1 MRKKRRQK
9 NTEKK
14 IDMDKKTLAFGKKN
28 YIMLIIG
35 MAIILLGFILMS
47 GPGSTETHF
56 EPDIFSVR
64 RIKVAPV
71 VSLFGFIFIMFAIMY
86 KPKTEKQDKDNK

>member
-1 MRKKRRQK
+1 M
-9 NTEKK
+9 
-14 IDMDKKTLAFGKKN
+14 AFSKKN
-28 YIMLIIG
+28 YILLAIGMTIVIIG
-35 MAIILLGFILMS
+35 LVLMS
-47 GPGSTETHF
+47 GEGSAEGVF
-56 EPDIFSVR
+56 NPDIFSVR